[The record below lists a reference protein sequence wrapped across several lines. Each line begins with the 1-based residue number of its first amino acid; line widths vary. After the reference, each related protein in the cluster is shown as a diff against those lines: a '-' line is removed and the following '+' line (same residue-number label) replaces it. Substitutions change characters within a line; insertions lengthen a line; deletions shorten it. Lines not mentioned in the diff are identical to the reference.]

1 MLFTNAL
8 IFQGQKG
15 FIHGS
20 LRFENGIIT
29 EIAAG
34 DAREDGEDLAGA
46 YIIPGLVDIHIHG
59 CAGADFSDGS
69 TEGFLQMGSY
79 LAKRG
84 ITSFAPASMTLPY
97 DDLRKAFRSAADYKE
112 KRNGE
117 QARLAGIHME
127 GPYLSEKKK
136 GAQNREYLKS
146 PDPEMFLKLQE
157 ESRGLIKI
165 VDIAPELAGAETF
178 IEEVSERCLVSLAHT
193 ETDYEQAM
201 RAFRTGASHVTH
213 LFNAMPPL
221 HHRRP
226 GLIGAAF
233 DAGNVCVELVC
244 DGVHIHPAVIR
255 MAFRLFPGRIC
266 LVSDAARCCG
276 MPDGWYDLGGQ
287 QVKLENGSVRLA
299 DGTIAGAGSDLFTD
313 MINAIKFGIPAGE
326 AITAATLIPA
336 REAGIDA
343 ETGSL
348 APGKK
353 ADLVVCNREWKIE
366 DVFIGGNR
374 VLRG

>member
-8 IFQGQKG
+8 IFQGEKG
-15 FIHGS
+15 FVRGS
-20 LRFENGIIT
+20 LRFENGMIT

-34 DAREDGEDLAGA
+34 ENGETGEDLSGA
-46 YIIPGLVDIHIHG
+46 SIIPGLVDIHIHG

-69 TEGFLQMGSY
+69 TEGLLQMGSF
-79 LAKRG
+79 LAERG
-84 ITSFAPASMTLPY
+84 ITSFAPASMSLPY
-97 DDLRKAFRSAADYKE
+97 GELRKAFRSAAEYTAE
-112 KRNGE
+112 RSST

-136 GAQNREYLKS
+136 GAQNGDYLRS

-157 ESRGLIKI
+157 ECGGLIKI
-165 VDIAPELAGAETF
+165 VDLAPELAGAHAF
-178 IEEVSERCLVSLAHT
+178 IERVSGSCRVSLAHT
-193 ETDYEQAM
+193 EADYEQAM
-201 RAFRTGASHVTH
+201 RAFRAGASHVTH

-221 HHRRP
+221 HHRMP
-226 GLIGAAF
+226 GVIGAAF
-233 DAGNVCVELVC
+233 DAGNVCTELIC
-244 DGVHIHPAVIR
+244 DGVHIHPAAVR
-255 MAFRLFPGRIC
+255 MAFRLFPGRLC

-313 MINAIKFGIPAGE
+313 MINAIKFGIPAEE
-326 AITAATLIPA
+326 AVAAATLIPA
-336 REAGIDA
+336 REVGIDA

-348 APGKK
+348 EPGKR
-353 ADLVVCNREWKIE
+353 ADLVICDREWKIKA
-366 DVFIGGNR
+366 VFVGGNR
-374 VLRG
+374 I

>member
-15 FIHGS
+15 FVRGS

-29 EIAAG
+29 EIEAG
-34 DAREDGEDLAGA
+34 EAREDGEDLAGA

-69 TEGFLQMGSY
+69 TEGLLRMGSY

-84 ITSFAPASMTLPY
+84 ITSFVPASMTLPY
-97 DDLRKAFRSAADYKE
+97 DDLRKAFRSAAEYTE
-112 KRNGE
+112 ERSST
-117 QARLAGIHME
+117 QAHLAGIHME
-127 GPYLSEKKK
+127 GPYLSERKK
-136 GAQNREYLKS
+136 GAQNGEYLKS

-165 VDIAPELAGAETF
+165 VDVAPELAGAETF
-178 IEEVSERCLVSLAHT
+178 IEEVSKRCLVSLAHT
-193 ETDYEQAM
+193 EADYDQAM
-201 RAFRTGASHVTH
+201 RAFRAGASHVTH

-221 HHRRP
+221 HHRVP
-226 GLIGAAF
+226 GVIGAAF
-233 DAGNVCVELVC
+233 DARNVCAELVC
-244 DGVHIHPAVIR
+244 DGVHIHPAVVR

-276 MPDGWYDLGGQ
+276 MPDGWYELGGQ
-287 QVKLENGSVRLA
+287 QVKLKNGSVRLA

-313 MINAIKFGIPAGE
+313 MVNAIKFGIPAKE
-326 AITAATLIPA
+326 AIMAATLIPA

-348 APGKK
+348 EPGKR
-353 ADLVVCNREWKIE
+353 ADLVICDRKWKSRE
-366 DVFIGGNR
+366 VFIGGNR
-374 VLRG
+374 V